1 MMQVHLTSYSVSQ
14 VSKILA
20 EILSVDGHNFLVET
34 ITPFYSYGNQSVEG
48 NKKEFLE
55 CQCLIELEVYLN
67 ILL

>member
-34 ITPFYSYGNQSVEG
+34 ITPFYS
-48 NKKEFLE
+48 
-55 CQCLIELEVYLN
+55 
-67 ILL
+67 